1 MSENIPLLANIV
13 TFVLIMKQV
22 VLSVTNNLEED
33 QRVNKVALSLKNM
46 GYDVLVVGTDNTEC
60 HAYNPGYKTKILHV
74 IFKKGFLF
82 YAEFNLRLFF
92 YLLTNSFD
100 VYVANDTD
108 SLMANYMASTY
119 RKKKLVV
126 DLHELFPEVP
136 EVVNRKF
143 VKWFWTK
150 IEDLFLP
157 KVKYGY
163 TVCQSIADYYK
174 DRYGINLKVVRNLPQ
189 FKKYEGRKDL
199 FKIYGDKKVILYQGC
214 VNEGRGI
221 EWIMEA
227 MKYVENAVFVV
238 IGEGDLYQELKA
250 KAEEQFCDRVFFY
263 GRKPYAELLG
273 YTLSSD
279 LGVCLLKNQG
289 LSYYYALPNRVFDYM
304 QAHIPILAT
313 AFPEISRV
321 VNKEKTGLTL
331 NSEDPKKIAEV
342 IEFLLRQEVDHSN
355 FERAA
360 NIYNWENEEKVL
372 RSIYENL

>member
-1 MSENIPLLANIV
+1 MEIIWESLYLRYFCLLR
-13 TFVLIMKQV
+13 Q
-22 VLSVTNNLEED
+22 
-33 QRVNKVALSLKNM
+33 
-46 GYDVLVVGTDNTEC
+46 
-60 HAYNPGYKTKILHV
+60 
-74 IFKKGFLF
+74 
-82 YAEFNLRLFF
+82 
-92 YLLTNSFD
+92 
-100 VYVANDTD
+100 
-108 SLMANYMASTY
+108 
-119 RKKKLVV
+119 
-126 DLHELFPEVP
+126 
-136 EVVNRKF
+136 VNRKF

-250 KAEEQFCDRVFFY
+250 KAEEQFSDRVFFY